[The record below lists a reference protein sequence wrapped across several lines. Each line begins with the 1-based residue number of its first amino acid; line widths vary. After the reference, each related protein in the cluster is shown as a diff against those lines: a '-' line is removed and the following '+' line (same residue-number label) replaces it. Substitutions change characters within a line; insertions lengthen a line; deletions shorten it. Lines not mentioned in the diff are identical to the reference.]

1 VPPLRRKDD
10 PLNLRRLRNWSWP
23 ESYPIAQFPNPP
35 LVVGLVALGLR
46 AVAPEDWANVLGAI
60 GYVFIGV
67 WAYLELTAG
76 VNLFRRILGAAGI
89 AYGLQVRHEF
99 HERQPFPEAAGQP
112 PAPHGQAAG
121 GFVAAGEAAARFRT
135 RAGDE

>member
-89 AYGLQVRHEF
+89 AYVI
-99 HERQPFPEAAGQP
+99 
-112 PAPHGQAAG
+112 
-121 GFVAAGEAAARFRT
+121 VAIAQRFT
-135 RAGDE
+135 A